1 MWLFDK
7 VEHRT
12 ESLYRQIYYLYYDL
26 DVYFSFAMLSD
37 EYMRIELLHVST
49 TIEICIKCILI
60 LIIIFNNNNRNFIL
74 NGRIRNNDSLV
85 YTHLVTCVPKYQ
97 KREMQFPLF
106 VCRQL
111 CTFSW
116 VLSLLGRYF
125 YNMYIVK
132 MFKIVFFFTV

>member
-1 MWLFDK
+1 
-7 VEHRT
+7 
-12 ESLYRQIYYLYYDL
+12 
-26 DVYFSFAMLSD
+26 MLSD

-97 KREMQFPLF
+97 KRE
-106 VCRQL
+106 
-111 CTFSW
+111 

-125 YNMYIVK
+125 YNMYI
-132 MFKIVFFFTV
+132 